1 MMKRITKQLLILAT
15 TLIFAQGLMANP
27 LTYHANTLAPSPG
40 DIVQYSLVA
49 RVPHGSPGN
58 CRVTFSF
65 PADMTYVRNSGTGG
79 GGGGSSQSLSCS
91 GSQCTWDLRHVHN
104 VNGHVEIYLRVNN
117 GISGTISAPTVGG
130 SGCGFPATVPY
141 VDPGAGHQVTGGGAL
156 MVAQPPAPGSTY
168 GTVAGKP
175 QPLPLTVGADM
186 VPDIPLLTLR

>member
-1 MMKRITKQLLILAT
+1 MKKIISQFLIAAT
-15 TLIFAQGLMANP
+15 SFVFVQGVFAST

-49 RVPHGSPGN
+49 QVPHGKPRN

-91 GSQCTWDLRHVHN
+91 GSQCTWDLTHVHN
-104 VNGHVEIYLRVNN
+104 VNGHVEIYLRVSN
-117 GISGTISAPTVGG
+117 GISGTISAPTVSG

-141 VDPGAGHQVTGGGAL
+141 VDPGAGGCATIRAPPPVT
-156 MVAQPPAPGSTY
+156 
-168 GTVAGKP
+168 
-175 QPLPLTVGADM
+175 
-186 VPDIPLLTLR
+186 